1 MVPQS
6 TAQLKINDITL
17 FILGSFHG
25 KKTSGASK
33 IGNSTDKLEADRAL
47 ILPPSLHQCS
57 VSKVFKAIVRAT
69 QKGEILTQGRD
80 VRGHRSRDLAHRTLY
95 TNQHPCSLTAAL
107 IKQII

>member
-1 MVPQS
+1 M
-6 TAQLKINDITL
+6 TL
-17 FILGSFHG
+17 LYLSLVVFMA

-33 IGNSTDKLEADRAL
+33 TGNSTDKIEVDRAL

-57 VSKVFKAIVRAT
+57 VFKVFKATVRST

-80 VRGHRSRDLAHRTLY
+80 LSGDRSRDLAHRTLY
-95 TNQHPCSLTAAL
+95 TNQHPCCLSAAL

>member
-1 MVPQS
+1 M
-6 TAQLKINDITL
+6 A
-17 FILGSFHG
+17 
-25 KKTSGASK
+25 KKTNGAYK
-33 IGNSTDKLEADRAL
+33 IGSSTDKLEVDRAL

-57 VSKVFKAIVRAT
+57 VFKVFKATVRAT

-80 VRGHRSRDLAHRTLY
+80 VRGDRSWDLAHRTLY